1 MPKILLVAEK
11 PAAGRDFAAALT
23 GGHFTGQGPHR
34 GRMADGTE
42 LTVVS
47 ARGHLFELAKPETYD
62 PKFANWNVQDLPIV
76 PAKRWEFIEEP
87 RADGG
92 NLIELLR
99 AEAKA
104 HAGEEIVNGCDAER
118 EGEVIFRKAL
128 RGVQAPSGTKYSRM
142 WAQTMTV
149 SGLQEAFAARVPLKD
164 YNGLAEAGFTR
175 DQADWLVGMN
185 MTVLATKTLPRGR
198 GDWKVWS
205 VGRVQTPTLA
215 LIVARDLLIENFV
228 PQKFWEAHGTFSGIE
243 AKAELDAY
251 AASPE
256 RVKLLGAPAVSSER
270 DKKVFWD
277 KAKGEAFGTG
287 AKTPPTYRATE
298 KKTTRTEKPPL
309 PFDLQEMQKLMSK
322 KFGST
327 ATDTLA
333 ILQKLYDAKLI
344 SYPRT
349 DCRHLREDM
358 KDKLYDALV
367 DVHAHLKA
375 MRPTLHLSQQELM
388 PKAVAV
394 ASRAFDDKQVEGH
407 YGLVPTGEVN
417 GIESLTG
424 NDLFAYLTVVQTT
437 LMALDEAAKYRGVTR
452 RYTQEGG
459 TGSYA
464 PAVFKATREQIDFPG
479 FNRWIKR
486 ETKAVT
492 PLPPITESQI
502 LEAVT
507 LKELTTKPPEHFTDA
522 TLLDAMRYAGE
533 TFDDDMPEEQRE
545 AMVDVLKD
553 KGIGTAATRA
563 NIIEKILLRG
573 FVIREKSRLLSTP
586 NGRLLCRELA
596 PRAPSLLSAK
606 LTGEWELILKKME
619 RNATPMTRPEF
630 LDALLASVVSMKDG
644 FIKGSSRPGLSE
656 PVVPV
661 TAGTPVEGAACPK
674 TQQPL
679 LDRGPFF
686 EAAGWPGVRFWKSA
700 FGHAWKAA
708 EVVALLECQLAQKP
722 YHATGLKS
730 STGNRVYEADLVID
744 ETQKKVVIFTPEP
757 SKVKGVKCPKSG
769 KLMLDCGG
777 YFEAPGW
784 PGLKLWKNAFGKAF
798 TAEDYVA
805 VLQGWKDGKP
815 IDVGGLISAKSG
827 KAYTAKLV
835 LDEQAGK
842 MKLDFGAPPPPPPP
856 ADPTSEP
863 TGD

>member
-11 PAAGRDFAAALT
+11 PAAARDFAAALT
-23 GGHFTGQGPHR
+23 GGHFSGQGPHR
-34 GRMADGTE
+34 GTMSDGTE

-62 PKFANWNVQDLPIV
+62 PKFANWNVHDLPIT
-76 PAKRWEFIEEP
+76 PTTRWDFVEEP
-87 RADGG
+87 RADSAG
-92 NLIELLR
+92 LIDLLR
-99 AEAKA
+99 MEAKA
-104 HAGEEIVNGCDAER
+104 HAGTEIVNGCDAER

-128 RGVQAPSGTKYSRM
+128 RGVSAPGGTTYSRM

-149 SGLQEAFAARVPLKD
+149 SGLQEAFAARTPLKD
-164 YNGLAEAGFTR
+164 YNGLAQAGFTR

-185 MTVLATKTLPRGR
+185 VTVLATKTLPRGR

-228 PQKFWEAHGTFSGIE
+228 PQKFWEAHGTFGGIE

-251 AASPE
+251 AASPD
-256 RVKLLGAPAVSSER
+256 RIKLLGAPSVSSER

-277 KAKGEAFGTG
+277 QAKGNAFSS
-287 AKTPPTYRATE
+287 AAQSPPTYTAAD
-298 KKTTRTEKPPL
+298 KKATRTEKPPL

-322 KFGST
+322 KFGCT

-349 DCRHLREDM
+349 DSRHLREDM
-358 KDKLYDALV
+358 REKLYTALV
-367 DVHAHLKA
+367 DVHAHLRA
-375 MRPTLHLSQQELM
+375 TRPALHLAQEELM
-388 PKAVAV
+388 PKAVAD
-394 ASRAFDDKQVEGH
+394 RARAYDDKQVEGH

-417 GIESLTG
+417 GIAALTG
-424 NDLFAYLTVVQTT
+424 NDLMAYLTVVQTT

-452 RYTQEGG
+452 RYTQVGG
-459 TGSYA
+459 TGPYA
-464 PAVFKATREQIDFPG
+464 PAVFKTMREQVEFSG
-479 FNRWIKR
+479 FNRWVKR
-486 ETKAVT
+486 DTKTTAA
-492 PLPPITESQI
+492 LPPLTETQT

-545 AMVDVLKD
+545 AMVEVMKD

-563 NIIEKILLRG
+563 NIIEKILLRS
-573 FVIREKSRLLSTP
+573 FVVREKSRLLSTE

-596 PRAPSLLSAK
+596 TRAPSLLSAK

-630 LDALLASVVSMKDG
+630 LDALLASVVGMKED
-644 FIKGSSRPGLSE
+644 FIKGSTRPGINE
-656 PVVPV
+656 PVIPV
-661 TAGTPVEGAACPK
+661 TAGTPVVDALCPR
-674 TQQPL
+674 TQEAL

-686 EAAGWPGVRFWKSA
+686 EAAGWPGVRLWKSA
-700 FGHAWKAA
+700 FGRSWSASDF
-708 EVVALLECQLAQKP
+708 VTLLEYQVAKKP
-722 YHATGLKS
+722 FHATGLKS
-730 STGNRVYEADLVID
+730 AASNRDYEADLVID
-744 ETQKKVVIFTPEP
+744 ETLKKLVIFTPEP

-769 KLMLDCGG
+769 KLLLDCGG

-784 PGLKLWKNAFGKAF
+784 AGVKLWKTAFGKTFA
-798 TAEDYVA
+798 AEDYVP
-805 VLQGWKDGKP
+805 VLQGWKDDRP
-815 IDVGGLISAKSG
+815 IEVGGLVSAKSG
-827 KAYTAKLV
+827 KVYTAKIV
-835 LDEQAGK
+835 LEEKTGK
-842 MKLDFGAPPPPPPP
+842 MKLDFGPPTAPAGNANP
-856 ADPTSEP
+856 AES
-863 TGD
+863 

>member
-11 PAAGRDFAAALT
+11 PAAARDFAAALT
-23 GGHFTGQGPHR
+23 GGTFGGQGPHR

-62 PKFANWNVQDLPIV
+62 PKFGAWNVHDLPIV
-76 PAKRWEFIEEP
+76 PTKRWDFIEEP

-92 NLIELLR
+92 SLLEVLR
-99 AEAKA
+99 QEAAA
-104 HAGEEIVNGCDAER
+104 HAGCEIVNGCDAER

-128 RGVQAPSGTKYSRM
+128 RGVKAPAGTQYSRM

-149 SGLQEAFAARVPLKD
+149 SGLQEAFATRQPLKD
-164 YNGLAEAGFTR
+164 YNGLAQAGFTR

-185 MTVLATKTLPRGR
+185 VTVLATKTLPRGR

-228 PQKFWEAHGTFSGIE
+228 PQKFWEAYGTFGGIE

-251 AASPE
+251 AASPD
-256 RVKLLGAPAVSSER
+256 RVKLLGAPSVSSER

-277 KAKGEAFGTG
+277 KAKGEAFGAA
-287 AKTPPTYRATE
+287 AKAPPTYRATE

-322 KFGST
+322 KFGIT

-358 KDKLYDALV
+358 KDKLYASLV
-367 DVHAHLKA
+367 DVHAHLKGT
-375 MRPTLHLSQQELM
+375 RPALHLSQQELM
-388 PKAVAV
+388 PKKIAA

-417 GIESLTG
+417 GIPSLTG

-459 TGSYA
+459 AGPYA

-479 FNRWIKR
+479 FHRWVKR
-486 ETKAVT
+486 DAKPVAA
-492 PLPPITESQI
+492 LPPITESQI
-502 LEAVT
+502 LETVT

-522 TLLDAMRYAGE
+522 TLLDAMKYAGE
-533 TFDDDMPEEQRE
+533 TFDDDTPEEQRE
-545 AMVDVLKD
+545 AMVEVLKD

-573 FVIREKSRLLSTP
+573 FVVREKSRLLSTE
-586 NGRLLCRELA
+586 NGRLLCRELTT
-596 PRAPSLLSAK
+596 RAPSLLSAK

-619 RNATPMTRPEF
+619 RNTSPMTREQF
-630 LDALLASVVSMKDG
+630 LDALLANVVGMKDS
-644 FIKGSSRPGLSE
+644 FIKDSARAGINE

-661 TAGTPVEGAACPK
+661 TAGTPVAGAVCPK
-674 TQQPL
+674 SKEPL

-686 EAAGWPGVRFWKSA
+686 EAPGFPGVRLWKSA
-700 FGHAWKAA
+700 FGRTWEAA
-708 EVVALLECQLAQKP
+708 EFIALLEQHLAGKP

-730 STGNRVYEADLVID
+730 STGNRTYEADLTID
-744 ETQKKVVIFTPEP
+744 EAQKKFAIFTPEP
-757 SKVKGVKCPKSG
+757 VKVKGVKCPKSG
-769 KLMLDCGG
+769 KLMTDHGG
-777 YFEAPGW
+777 YFEAAGW
-784 PGLKLWKNAFGKAF
+784 AGVKLWKVAFGKTF
-798 TAEDYVA
+798 SAEDYLPI
-805 VLQGWKDGKP
+805 LQGWKDGAP
-815 IDVGGLISAKSG
+815 IDVSGLVSAKSG
-827 KAYTAKLV
+827 KPYTAKIV
-835 LDEQAGK
+835 VDEKAGK
-842 MKLDFGAPPPPPPP
+842 LKLDFGTA
-856 ADPTSEP
+856 AA
-863 TGD
+863 